1 MPVLLIFRQFLGQV
15 SMLCKALKHDFRRL
29 KSLLSL
35 IGSHPILSTFRQL
48 SLSVDGISAFVHLMA
63 AIKEMLRPVLI
74 FQNNNQSTAPLES
87 VREQLSF

>member
-1 MPVLLIFRQFLGQV
+1 
-15 SMLCKALKHDFRRL
+15 
-29 KSLLSL
+29 
-35 IGSHPILSTFRQL
+35 
-48 SLSVDGISAFVHLMA
+48 MA

>member
-1 MPVLLIFRQFLGQV
+1 M
-15 SMLCKALKHDFRRL
+15 
-29 KSLLSL
+29 
-35 IGSHPILSTFRQL
+35 LSTFRQL